1 MESRRRAV
9 SSVFQAVLDAQKQDE
24 DSPTTSN
31 QDQDLLESATA
42 PKLASRQ
49 HSQEPITLAL
59 QLAAIDKEHAMSQQ
73 RRGLSMVED
82 RCLDHGDDLFKGRR
96 ADAFPLTWLGKEQP
110 PPRGN
115 QQSVSSIAHGPSGWG
130 ANRRLHIDLIGFV

>member
-73 RRGLSMVED
+73 
-82 RCLDHGDDLFKGRR
+82 
-96 ADAFPLTWLGKEQP
+96 
-110 PPRGN
+110 
-115 QQSVSSIAHGPSGWG
+115 
-130 ANRRLHIDLIGFV
+130 